1 MAENS
6 PARPL
11 EMRDVFGQTLVQ
23 LGKEFPRMLVLDAD
37 LHTSS
42 KAGYFKAAYPERFI
56 QVGIAEQNLFGISAG
71 LALEGF
77 IPFPCTFA
85 AFATRRALDQ
95 VAISICYP
103 GLNVKIPGSYVGL
116 PTSRA
121 GTSHNCIEDIAVMR
135 SLPNMRVADPGD
147 NADLRAIMRT
157 AIETDGPVY
166 FRVTRYTFPDLFGA
180 DHRFEWGKG
189 EVLRS
194 GKDVTLFGTGMMT
207 AFCMNAAGLLE
218 KEGIDAEVVHLA
230 SIKPIDRELIASL
243 GRQDRLR
250 RVRRKRLDHRRVRVG
265 GRRGVGRDRP
275 GPAGPDWGP
284 RPLREQRGHRRPVP
298 HPRDA
303 PRRYRQS
310 GSSRAGA
317 KDQADG
323 MTSGQKHSS
332 DQVADLSA
340 AEAIRL
346 FSDYLRVTG
355 VAHTGPE
362 PQGDPRLVG
371 KRLGLLNGSSWIT
384 LWANYFGR
392 MYLPGV
398 HLVNAGNE
406 AVQINFMEAHSAG
419 SAFPARSEPI
429 RFQAICHRPCGAGPC
444 GRGPDHLLHHE
455 PCLSP
460 GPGSALSL
468 MGFPSIRSTVP

>member
-77 IPFPCTFA
+77 IPFPSTFA

-194 GKDVTLFGTGMMT
+194 GNDVTLFGTGMMT

-218 KEGIDAEVVHLA
+218 KEGIDAEVIHLA
-230 SIKPIDRELIASL
+230 SIKPIDRELVAASA
-243 GRQDRLR
+243 GRTGCA
-250 RVRRKRLDHRRVRVG
+250 VSAENASIVG
-265 GRRGVGRDRP
+265 GFGSAVAEVLTETVPVPLARIGVRDRFVSSGGIGDLFRIHGMLP
-275 GPAGPDWGP
+275 EDIAKAAQAV
-284 RPLREQRGHRRPVP
+284 LAQKTRRT
-298 HPRDA
+298 A
-303 PRRYRQS
+303 
-310 GSSRAGA
+310 
-317 KDQADG
+317 
-323 MTSGQKHSS
+323 
-332 DQVADLSA
+332 
-340 AEAIRL
+340 
-346 FSDYLRVTG
+346 
-355 VAHTGPE
+355 
-362 PQGDPRLVG
+362 
-371 KRLGLLNGSSWIT
+371 
-384 LWANYFGR
+384 
-392 MYLPGV
+392 
-398 HLVNAGNE
+398 
-406 AVQINFMEAHSAG
+406 
-419 SAFPARSEPI
+419 
-429 RFQAICHRPCGAGPC
+429 
-444 GRGPDHLLHHE
+444 
-455 PCLSP
+455 
-460 GPGSALSL
+460 
-468 MGFPSIRSTVP
+468 